1 MQPQDR
7 KILFYNHRKKEIEM
21 NISSERIIIR
31 PWGIE
36 DAEDL
41 YQYAKN
47 PKIGPSAGWPPHKS
61 VEESKYIIQELLSCW
76 GFFAIVLKET
86 NKVIGCIS
94 ILVGEASNFAIGPE
108 EGELTFWLGEP
119 YWGKGYTKEAILLLM
134 DYAFYELEL
143 DGLWCGFFE
152 ENKNSRRLQEKCG
165 FLFHHEE
172 EVKTLWVETKKEI
185 VMFMDY
191 ERYTDLYL

>member
-1 MQPQDR
+1 MNTSTKR
-7 KILFYNHRKKEIEM
+7 ILL
-21 NISSERIIIR
+21 R
-31 PWGIE
+31 PWAIE

-47 PKIGPSAGWPPHKS
+47 PKIGTSAGWPPHKN
-61 VEESKYIIQELLSCW
+61 VEESKYIIRELLSCW

-94 ILVGEASNFAIGPE
+94 ILIGEASNFEIGQE

-119 YWGKGYTKEAILLLM
+119 YWGKGYMKEAILLLM
-134 DYAFYELEL
+134 DYAFNELEL
-143 DGLWCGFFE
+143 DCLWCGFFE

-165 FLFHHEE
+165 FVFHHEE
-172 EVKTLWVETKKEI
+172 EVKTLWGETKKEI
-185 VMFMDY
+185 VMYMDY
-191 ERYTDLYL
+191 ERYIAFYEIE